1 MSDSGNSGS
10 DGVQVLRLTAP
21 ALAEMVGWR
30 AGEAAPESLALCVEI
45 SGAHDDVYTYDMYF
59 QATSDAVPGDWIDHL
74 GGFTLIVPGQS
85 IDRIRGSL
93 LDLSPDADGG
103 GMVIRNPNRPPPA
116 RRSPA
121 MTGPPPDLSGDVAQ
135 RLLQVLDEQINP
147 AIAAHGGR
155 ADLVAVEEDT
165 AYLRLSGGCAGCGM
179 AAVTLSQGIEVAI
192 RESVPEIV
200 NIVDVTDHA
209 SGTNPY
215 YEAAKKQER
224 GSPAVPRDGAR
235 HLVARQARAG
245 PAERAAEAGCHLA
258 LLLGEG
264 DDATLRLA
272 ADLQPRHRLDQEHE
286 LAGLDPDEDDVRCA
300 RGLGERPIGHRPGA
314 LVHPRDV
321 RDLFGRDPARL
332 QQSGNVGV
340 AGHFVETGK
349 AVDQGAH
356 AAVGVVAGNRRKG
369 PVNGLGP
376 EDAPGRDR
384 SGSPVG
390 RWWRLRALVGI
401 DVLAESGVKSD
412 CDRRCRQLQR
422 RGERLCEIRPG
433 RRVHSRRF

>member
-10 DGVQVLRLTAP
+10 DGVPVLRLTAP
-21 ALAEMVGWR
+21 ALTEIIELR

-59 QATSDAVPGDWIDHL
+59 QAASDAAPGDWIDHL
-74 GGFTLIVPGQS
+74 DRLSLIVPGQS
-85 IDRIRGSL
+85 IDRIRGSV

-135 RLLQVLDEQINP
+135 RLLQVLEEQINP

-155 ADLVAVEEDT
+155 ADLVAVEVDT

-215 YEAAKKQER
+215 YEAAKK
-224 GSPAVPRDGAR
+224 
-235 HLVARQARAG
+235 
-245 PAERAAEAGCHLA
+245 
-258 LLLGEG
+258 
-264 DDATLRLA
+264 
-272 ADLQPRHRLDQEHE
+272 
-286 LAGLDPDEDDVRCA
+286 
-300 RGLGERPIGHRPGA
+300 
-314 LVHPRDV
+314 
-321 RDLFGRDPARL
+321 
-332 QQSGNVGV
+332 
-340 AGHFVETGK
+340 
-349 AVDQGAH
+349 
-356 AAVGVVAGNRRKG
+356 
-369 PVNGLGP
+369 
-376 EDAPGRDR
+376 
-384 SGSPVG
+384 
-390 RWWRLRALVGI
+390 
-401 DVLAESGVKSD
+401 
-412 CDRRCRQLQR
+412 
-422 RGERLCEIRPG
+422 
-433 RRVHSRRF
+433 